1 MAEPG
6 VECRDG
12 VRDGVLAVDHG
23 HDLTVG
29 VLVGLGPT
37 NGEQDAAGLELDVGQ
52 RERGQ
57 LGAPHRGGE
66 AEQDDRGIAG
76 TQGGRAV
83 DVLDD
88 LADLPGAQRSGLAAG
103 SGADDPA
110 QTSADLAVHPVAVR
124 DGARRRGRWCRPRDR
139 RPPVP

>member
-1 MAEPG
+1 M
-6 VECRDG
+6 
-12 VRDGVLAVDHG
+12 LAVDHG